1 MFKKTLATIIVATAS
16 IASLAVFAAE
26 TPTSTVPQAAQDAI
40 TGVGSTA
47 TGMID
52 LAWPVIA
59 LVVGGFLAIKMFKKV
74 ASKV

>member
-1 MFKKTLATIIVATAS
+1 MFKKMKVTALVTLATLS
-16 IASLAVFAAE
+16 SPAVFAAE
-26 TPTSTVPQAAQDAI
+26 TPASSIPQSAQDAI
-40 TGVGSTA
+40 TGIGSTA